1 MAIWCE
7 NGRAGSCERYGENC
21 FFVKDNNFHLQVET
35 LKLKVFCFKSIEGGN
50 HIICQWK
57 RNDTTFKVVSLYIQS
72 NAYLN
77 LTLGMQ
83 LDLK

>member
-35 LKLKVFCFKSIEGGN
+35 LKLKVFCFKSIEGG
-50 HIICQWK
+50 K
-57 RNDTTFKVVSLYIQS
+57 TEVTTSFVSGKEMIAHS
-72 NAYLN
+72 
-77 LTLGMQ
+77 
-83 LDLK
+83 K